1 MEPLRTEMVCFKC
14 KAKFNAKSNITVSG
28 DGKPCCP
35 VCGREL
41 FEIIR
46 NENV

>member
-1 MEPLRTEMVCFKC
+1 MELLRTEMVCFKC
-14 KAKFNAKSNITVSG
+14 KAKFDAKSKIVIEN
-28 DGKPCCP
+28 DKAFCP
-35 VCGREL
+35 ACGNEL

>member
-14 KAKFNAKSNITVSG
+14 KAKFNAKSNITVSS

-35 VCGREL
+35 VCGTEL

-46 NENV
+46 NEDK

>member
-1 MEPLRTEMVCFKC
+1 MEPLRTEMVCFTC
-14 KAKFNAKSNITVSG
+14 KTKFNAKSSISVSG

-35 VCGREL
+35 VCGKEL